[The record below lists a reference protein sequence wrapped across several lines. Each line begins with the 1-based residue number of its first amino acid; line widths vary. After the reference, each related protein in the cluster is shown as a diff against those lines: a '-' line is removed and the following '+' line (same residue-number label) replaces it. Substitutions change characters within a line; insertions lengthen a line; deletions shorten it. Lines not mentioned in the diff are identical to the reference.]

1 MKSRVDLAIRP
12 ETIEEIR
19 AAREWYRGQDLD
31 SAGEFLRDLA
41 HSVSILLAAPRAGR
55 PLRRM
60 RARTLPLRS
69 FPYVI
74 VYRLRRR
81 VAGIEQLEIL
91 AVAHG
96 SRRPGY
102 WRERTR

>member
-1 MKSRVDLAIRP
+1 VKSRVDLTIRP
-12 ETIEEIR
+12 EAVEEIR
-19 AAREWYRGQDLD
+19 AAREWYRDQDLD
-31 SAGEFLRDLA
+31 SAAEFLRDLA

-55 PLRRM
+55 SLRRM
-60 RARTLPLRS
+60 RARALPLRN
-69 FPYVI
+69 FPYLI
-74 VYRLRRR
+74 VYRLHRR
-81 VAGIEQLEIL
+81 VAGIDQVEIL

>member
-1 MKSRVDLAIRP
+1 VKSRVDLTIRP
-12 ETIEEIR
+12 EAIEEIR
-19 AAREWYRGQDLD
+19 AARDWYSAQDRD
-31 SAGEFLRDLA
+31 SAGEFLQDLA

-55 PLRRM
+55 RSPRM
-60 RARTLPLRS
+60 RARLLALRK
-69 FPYVI
+69 FPFVI

-81 VAGIEQLEIL
+81 REGSEQMEII

-102 WRERTR
+102 WRDRNA